1 MTGLPPLP
9 AHVPYLFPPLES
21 SRLRIR
27 PLTEDDAGFILK
39 LVNERGFLQ
48 NIGDKGVRTLEDARG
63 YIRSGAMTSYERH
76 RFGLSAVELKLTG
89 EPIGMCGLL
98 QRESL
103 DAPDLG
109 YAYFEQHW
117 SKGYA
122 FEAASL
128 ILKDAESRLGIRRIL
143 AIISIDNI
151 ASERVLEK
159 LGFVFTR
166 VVTLPGSA
174 DPTKLLEWKARE

>member
-1 MTGLPPLP
+1 MTE
-9 AHVPYLFPPLES
+9 A
-21 SRLRIR
+21 
-27 PLTEDDAGFILK
+27 DAGFILK

-63 YIRSGAMTSYERH
+63 YISSGAMASYERH
-76 RFGLSAVELKLTG
+76 QFGLSVVELKATG

-128 ILKDAESRLGIRRIL
+128 VLQDAESRLGLRRIL
-143 AIISIDNI
+143 AIISIDNA
-151 ASERVLEK
+151 ASERVLIK
-159 LGFVFTR
+159 LGFVLAR
-166 VVTLPGSA
+166 VITLPGSA
-174 DPTKLLEWKARE
+174 DPTKLFECTRHQ

>member
-1 MTGLPPLP
+1 MTALLPLP
-9 AHVPYLFPPLES
+9 QRGSFDVPRLES
-21 SRLRIR
+21 PRLRVR
-27 PLTEDDAGFILK
+27 PMTEADAGFILK

-63 YIRSGAMTSYERH
+63 YISSGAMASYERH
-76 RFGLSAVELKLTG
+76 QFGLGVVELKSTG

-128 ILKDAESRLGIRRIL
+128 VLKDAESRLGLHRIL
-143 AIISIDNI
+143 AIISIDNT
-151 ASERVLEK
+151 ASERVLQK
-159 LGFVFTR
+159 LGFVLSR
-166 VVTLPGSA
+166 VITLPGSA
-174 DPTKLLEWKARE
+174 DPTKLFEWRSQE